1 LSSAGLTD
9 LAPATVVTVTDKK
22 LSFPHNLLNRKVHDR
37 RFAAVLS
44 NDQICASSG
53 HPLIVVVPMTH
64 STDTQSETD
73 VLISRTRSNGLETD
87 SLAQLHLI
95 QPLLKTD
102 VIDKRG
108 VLSNED
114 WESLIERLVWM
125 TDRA

>member
-1 LSSAGLTD
+1 
-9 LAPATVVTVTDKK
+9 
-22 LSFPHNLLNRKVHDR
+22 
-37 RFAAVLS
+37 
-44 NDQICASSG
+44 
-53 HPLIVVVPMTH
+53 MTH